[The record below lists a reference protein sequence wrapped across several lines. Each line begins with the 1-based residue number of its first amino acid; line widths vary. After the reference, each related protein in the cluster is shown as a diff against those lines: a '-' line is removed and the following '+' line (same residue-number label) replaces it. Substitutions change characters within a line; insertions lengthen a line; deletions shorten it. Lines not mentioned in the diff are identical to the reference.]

1 MFLMRK
7 QLNGIQLFSTAYLPA
22 TIIIVIA
29 AWAPPFVFEQ
39 VKRWTDPTLEQKI
52 MSESII
58 LAEDKHS

>member
-22 TIIIVIA
+22 TIIIVIT
-29 AWAPPFVFEQ
+29 AWSPPFVFEQ
-39 VKRWTDPTLEQKI
+39 VKRWTHPTLEQKI

-58 LAEDKHS
+58 LAEDKTS